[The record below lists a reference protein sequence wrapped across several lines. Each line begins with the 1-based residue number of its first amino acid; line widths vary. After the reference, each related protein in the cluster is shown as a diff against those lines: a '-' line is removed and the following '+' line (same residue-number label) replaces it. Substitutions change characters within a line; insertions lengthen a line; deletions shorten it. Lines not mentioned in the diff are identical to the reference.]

1 VFTGPW
7 MRSRGTGARAR
18 GISREG
24 ESQDVIDRSHLCR
37 SVHDRALLEHGIIII
52 IITDAFNSLFP
63 TPRPDYTEPK
73 HARTVHSRAASF
85 LGTIP

>member
-1 VFTGPW
+1 MDVHGPVDQVE
-7 MRSRGTGARAR
+7 RARRAR

-52 IITDAFNSLFP
+52 IITDAFNSLSP
-63 TPRPDYTEPK
+63 TPRPDDTESK
-73 HARTVHSRAASF
+73 HTGRIRSVPR
-85 LGTIP
+85 LL